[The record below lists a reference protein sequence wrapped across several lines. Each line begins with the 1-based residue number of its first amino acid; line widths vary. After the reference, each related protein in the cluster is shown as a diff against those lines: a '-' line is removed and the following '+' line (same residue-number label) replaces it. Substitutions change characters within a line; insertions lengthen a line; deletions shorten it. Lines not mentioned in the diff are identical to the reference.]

1 MGVSFLT
8 EPLMSQVFQKRRG
21 NEVGLLNEK
30 MMSISTEMAGELDEE
45 DILDIKLALL
55 KAVHEMKSASL
66 KQLQAIGQRRVLAD
80 MMDARVSKAPKPF
93 HHFLRATK

>member
-1 MGVSFLT
+1 
-8 EPLMSQVFQKRRG
+8 
-21 NEVGLLNEK
+21 

-80 MMDARVSKAPKPF
+80 MDTRTRVLKATKPF